1 MPQSAL
7 LLIAHGSRHEPA
19 NVDLRDLAG
28 RLAAEGEHPIVEAS
42 FLELTEPGIPE
53 GGKRCVDRG
62 ATLVLMI
69 PYFLSAGV
77 HLLRDLT
84 AARDD
89 LAGRYPGVEFRLG
102 MPLGPD
108 PLLDR
113 LVRERAGQLASGD
126 EASSFSP
133 SSDLAGRYA
142 PMDGH

>member
-1 MPQSAL
+1 MSQTAL

-42 FLELTEPGIPE
+42 FLELTEPGIAE
-53 GGKRCVDRG
+53 GGRRCVDRG
-62 ATLVLMI
+62 ASLVLMI

-89 LAGRYPGVEFRLG
+89 LAGRHPDVEFRLG
-102 MPLGPD
+102 VPLGPHS
-108 PLLDR
+108 LLDQ
-113 LVRERAGQLASGD
+113 LVRERAGQLAAGEES
-126 EASSFSP
+126 SSFSP
-133 SSDLAGRYA
+133 SPDLAGRYA
-142 PMDGH
+142 PMDGQ